1 MAKNNSHL
9 KAGRPRVAQKWATK
23 MVHSLYLSFED
34 DRDLHTLLYTCGV
47 DSLDTIKR
55 ALREYIANHNHQS
68 GDPAFQA
75 EIAAKALGINIGVPQ
90 AAALSLPTDDLT
102 TWAPTQPKPQV
113 GIDSTPVIAH
123 TATIS
128 GPPNVDMHTA
138 NTIISGTQD
147 ESADAGND
155 NLASRWLNE

>member
-1 MAKNNSHL
+1 MAKNNSHS

-47 DSLDTIKR
+47 DSLDTIKL

-75 EIAAKALGINIGVPQ
+75 EIAAKALGITIGLPQ
-90 AAALSLPTDDLT
+90 AAALSLPVDDLA
-102 TWAPTQPKPQV
+102 TWTPTQPKPQAV
-113 GIDSTPVIAH
+113 IDPPPVIAH
-123 TATIS
+123 TATNS
-128 GPPNVDMHTA
+128 DPTNAGVPAA
-138 NTIISGTQD
+138 NTIISGAQE

-155 NLASRWLNE
+155 SLASRWLNE